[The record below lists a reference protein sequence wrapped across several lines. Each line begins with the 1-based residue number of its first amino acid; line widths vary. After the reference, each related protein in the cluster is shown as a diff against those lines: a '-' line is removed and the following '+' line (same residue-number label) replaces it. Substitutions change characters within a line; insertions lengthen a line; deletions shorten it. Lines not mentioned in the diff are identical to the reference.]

1 MIRMIHH
8 HKAWYCC
15 LLLFLLLL
23 LARPL
28 LDRQHR
34 LKESVNRLR
43 NSLSRTLGQIVSI
56 KFYNDFDSQLFLMCS
71 VEFSPSGFHRMAAFW
86 LEIGENPPEEKTSR
100 APVWRK
106 VGKEGNP
113 LEIETKLC
121 FRQKGVDGSDA
132 ETSGAL

>member
-34 LKESVNRLR
+34 LKESVNRLI
-43 NSLSRTLGQIVSI
+43 RTSGQIVSI
-56 KFYNDFDSQLFLMCS
+56 KFYYDFDSQLFS
-71 VEFSPSGFHRMAAFW
+71 IGFVEFSPSGFHRMAAFW
-86 LEIGENPPEEKTSR
+86 LQIGENPPEEKTSG

-106 VGKEGNP
+106 VGKQGNP